1 VSGNTQNTTGTAATK
16 EERQVLIGLATSLEG
31 EVGRFAESQRGY
43 LEVMPPKDLALWV
56 ELAEY
61 VTPQR
66 LRDKRSF
73 LADALEGLDSL
84 GQNPE
89 IQEKV
94 HETVPVLARRSP
106 RLVQAYLQMTKSLA
120 PLLPTEQFS
129 EVTARGV
136 ELTRDIDLASTY
148 FEQAPIVLARRD
160 IPFLRDWHAEALLLL
175 DTDWRAAKGFL
186 NSVGRGSQ
194 WLSREDLP
202 VLGELGARVAGTL
215 RHAVKE
221 MFQALPALLAGM
233 TVEQLREWVNLG
245 LEVATRDE
253 DLVLYMSYGSKRSQE
268 AVQLLCRQTSFSA
281 FRGKIGLL
289 LEAFLGEPATVR
301 SMFDVLDPTTI
312 PPDVPAFNDG
322 RAIHIRPTLGCLGR
336 SPLALYKLV
345 ALHSAAHS
353 RFGSFRDERLVAALL
368 EKRRSG
374 DEEASRR
381 LERFLVGLAEDHRID
396 NLLFHAL
403 PGLRQDAELVL
414 RQIYAEF
421 LPPANRR
428 VDLTP
433 ATLRAQLVALPF
445 GIRLL
450 ADDAHLRLI
459 TENTKALRDLS
470 AGPEDAL
477 AVAARLLEQVEQLW
491 LEGNGSSPRRM
502 KDFDLAEVP
511 YPPFHDHFP
520 LGMQLAA
527 GHAAEGGNSE
537 ITLGTPGSSLELPE
551 SFHPAEVMPELEIT
565 FKDTDGSED
574 ELLLEEEPL
583 PEDDAGHG
591 TFKYDEWDY
600 EADDYKKD
608 WITVRCRR
616 LPTGATTFAEETLE
630 EYAGEVH
637 LIQRQFERLRPERI
651 RRYFRQTDGD
661 ELDMDALTDALVDR
675 AAGAPMTD
683 QLYIRRDK
691 KVRDVAV
698 LFLLDMSDSTDEKV
712 EAGRRIIDVEKQ
724 GLVLLS
730 NAIDR
735 LDDRYAI
742 MGFSSEGR
750 HRVDVFTIKAFDEDY
765 GDQVAGRIG
774 GVEPREYTR
783 LGAALRHATDHL
795 AGEPAESRLLVLLSD
810 GRPYDL
816 GYGDVRYAT
825 EDVRMALSE
834 GRRKG
839 VKAFCI
845 TVDPKGPAYLDDL
858 FGEYHYTVIQNVSHL
873 PTRLPRIYRNLT
885 V

>member
-1 VSGNTQNTTGTAATK
+1 MSGNVQNTTGTAETK
-16 EERQVLIGLATSLEG
+16 AERQELIALATSLEG
-31 EVGRFAESQRGY
+31 EVGRFAESQSGY
-43 LEVMPPKDLALWV
+43 LQVMPSEDLALWV

-84 GQNPE
+84 ERNPE
-89 IQEKV
+89 IREKV
-94 HETVPVLARRSP
+94 HKTVPVLARRSP
-106 RLVQAYLQMTKSLA
+106 RLVQAYLQMTRSLA
-120 PLLPTEQFS
+120 PLLATEQFG
-129 EVTARGV
+129 EVTSRGV
-136 ELTRDIDLASTY
+136 ELARDIDLASTY
-148 FEQAPIVLARRD
+148 FEQAPVVLARRD
-160 IPFLRDWHAEALLLL
+160 LAFLRDWHAEALLLL

-186 NSVGRGSQ
+186 NAVGQGSH

-202 VLGELGARVAGTL
+202 VLGELGAHVAERS
-215 RHAVKE
+215 RHAVKG

-233 TVEQLREWVNLG
+233 TVEQLREWVNLW

-253 DLVLYMSYGSKRSQE
+253 DLVLYMSYGSKRSHE

-281 FRGKIGLL
+281 FRGKISLL

-368 EKRRSG
+368 EKRRPG

-421 LPPANRR
+421 LPPTDRR
-428 VDLTP
+428 VGLTP

-459 TENTKALRDLS
+459 AETTKTLRDLS
-470 AGPEDAL
+470 AGPEDTL
-477 AVAARLLEQVEQLW
+477 AVAAQLLEQMEQLW

-527 GHAAEGGNSE
+527 GHAAEGDESE

-551 SFHPAEVMPELEIT
+551 SFHPAEVMPGLEIM

-574 ELLLEEEPL
+574 EPFLEGEP
-583 PEDDAGHG
+583 PPDDEVGHG

-616 LPTGATTFAEETLE
+616 LPSGATTFAEETLE

-637 LIQRQFERLRPERI
+637 LIQRQFERLKPERI

-661 ELDMDALTDALVDR
+661 ELDVDALTDALVDR

-691 KVRDVAV
+691 KLRDVAV

-712 EAGRRIIDVEKQ
+712 EGRRIIDVEKQ

-750 HRVDVFTIKAFDEDY
+750 HRVDIFTIKEFDEDY
-765 GDQVAGRIG
+765 GERVAGRIG

-783 LGAALRHATDHL
+783 LGAALRHAADHL

-825 EDVRMALSE
+825 EDVRMALAE
-834 GRRKG
+834 ARRKG